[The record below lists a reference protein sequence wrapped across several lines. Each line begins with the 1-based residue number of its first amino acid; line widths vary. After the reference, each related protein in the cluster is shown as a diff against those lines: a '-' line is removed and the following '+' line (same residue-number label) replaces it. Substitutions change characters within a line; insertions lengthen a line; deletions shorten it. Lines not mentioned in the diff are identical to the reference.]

1 MTFKNNNFGLEV
13 LTSVNPIKFQK
24 FNRNLLRK
32 GTDKDTY
39 TELFSCHTFKKS
51 NCLKITAFN
60 SGFWIIHIF
69 IKVTG

>member
-1 MTFKNNNFGLEV
+1 MTFKNNNFGLEN

-39 TELFSCHTFKKS
+39 TFFSCHTSKKS
-51 NCLKITAFN
+51 NCLE
-60 SGFWIIHIF
+60 IIASYA
-69 IKVTG
+69 G

>member
-13 LTSVNPIKFQK
+13 LTSVDPIEFQK

-39 TELFSCHTFKKS
+39 TFFSCHTFKTS
-51 NCLKITAFN
+51 NCLE
-60 SGFWIIHIF
+60 IIASY
-69 IKVTG
+69 TG